1 MAQSR
6 EERLARNEASFRSL
20 NDSLGAHVHERLSGA
35 GSSVPGFVCECGNA
49 DCDDVI
55 QVELSA
61 YEEVRRDPCL
71 FLLRPG
77 HEVPDVEDVV
87 QRNDLYIV
95 VRKHDEVRDVV
106 RATDPR
112 R

>member
-20 NDSLGAHVHERLSGA
+20 NDSLGAHVHERLSGS
-35 GSSVPGFVCECGNA
+35 GSKPGFVCECGNA

-55 QVELSA
+55 QVKLSA

-77 HEVPDVEDVV
+77 HELPDVEDVV
-87 QRNDLYIV
+87 ERNDLYVV